1 MNQHSASM
9 SHNGNNVS
17 YNLSILWF
25 KYNHQ
30 KVKVHTFTNCI
41 YNHRLL
47 NRYDIGKITQNRNF
61 IHYTHAHFIKMVV
74 HLRISPQIFWPRQLI
89 SGRRMHPP
97 GGFVLVSTRIHQL

>member
-30 KVKVHTFTNCI
+30 KVKVHNSRVVFIIIDCLIAIIYVKSRKTEISYIIRMRILSKWSFTYVFLFKFFGQGN
-41 YNHRLL
+41 
-47 NRYDIGKITQNRNF
+47 
-61 IHYTHAHFIKMVV
+61 
-74 HLRISPQIFWPRQLI
+74 
-89 SGRRMHPP
+89 
-97 GGFVLVSTRIHQL
+97 